1 MSRICLFALFLILSI
16 AVRFGDCEN
25 NAVYGD
31 DTNCTKSA
39 PGSDKTR
46 LSPLEK
52 IIEVLKLP
60 MEGLKLS
67 VEGMNLPVEGMK
79 LPVEGMKLPVEGMK
93 LPVEGMKL
101 PVEGMK
107 LPVEGMKLPV
117 EGMKLPVEG
126 MKLPVKGL
134 KLLVEGP
141 KLPVDT
147 IMKRN
152 RNTLRVSFSDFFE
165 KLKKHGLI
173 FPGTLWCGGGDI
185 AKNENDLGLFNRTDA
200 CCRAHDNCPNDISAG
215 DTEVN
220 LINNGIF
227 TRSACFCD
235 HEFYKCLK
243 EAGSLI
249 SETIGTT
256 YFSILQ
262 PQCFECTCPTDGCKL
277 DDGTA
282 CKNHCAKYEW
292 IDNPK
297 F

>member
-1 MSRICLFALFLILSI
+1 MSRICLLALFLILSI

-52 IIEVLKLP
+52 IIE
-60 MEGLKLS
+60 
-67 VEGMNLPVEGMK
+67 GMK
-79 LPVEGMKLPVEGMK
+79 LPVEGIKLPVEEMKLPVEGIKLPVKRPK
-93 LPVEGMKL
+93 LPVEGL
-101 PVEGMK
+101 S
-107 LPVEGMKLPV
+107 
-117 EGMKLPVEG
+117 
-126 MKLPVKGL
+126 
-134 KLLVEGP
+134 
-141 KLPVDT
+141 VDA

-152 RNTLRVSFSDFFE
+152 RNTLRGSFSDFFE
-165 KLKKHGLI
+165 KLKEHGLI

-200 CCRAHDNCPNDISAG
+200 CCRAHDNCKNDISAG

-243 EAGSLI
+243 EADSLI

-256 YFSILQ
+256 YFTILR
-262 PQCFECTCPTDGCKL
+262 PQCFECTC
-277 DDGTA
+277 
-282 CKNHCAKYEW
+282 HSHV
-292 IDNPK
+292 I
-297 F
+297 